1 MTEAKKE
8 WNRIVE
14 ARREAVQKLD
24 CLVLDKSERKVR
36 RKVLKGAVMVQYVNM
51 VGSVQE
57 QLASVDNVQHV
68 ILDKLESGLEVT
80 GLVEL
85 V

>member
-1 MTEAKKE
+1 MTEARKE

-14 ARREAVQKLD
+14 ARAAAVDKLEG
-24 CLVLDKSERKVR
+24 LVLPKSERKTR
-36 RKVLKGAVMVQYVNM
+36 RRVLKGAVMVQYVNM
-51 VGSVQE
+51 VGSEVE
-57 QLASVDNVQHV
+57 QLASVNDVQKV

>member
-1 MTEAKKE
+1 MTEAKKA
-8 WNRIVE
+8 WNQIVE
-14 ARREAVQKLD
+14 ARAAAVEKLEG
-24 CLVLDKSERKVR
+24 LVVEKSERKTR
-36 RKVLKGAVMVQYVNM
+36 RKVLKGAVYVQYINM
-51 VGSVQE
+51 VGSPVE
-57 QLASVDNVQHV
+57 QLCEVRNLRRV

>member
-14 ARREAVQKLD
+14 ARAAAVEKLEG
-24 CLVLDKSERKVR
+24 LVVEKSERKTR
-36 RKVLKGAVMVQYVNM
+36 RKVLKGAVYVQYINM
-51 VGSVQE
+51 VGSPVE
-57 QLASVDNVQHV
+57 QLCEVRNLRRV